1 MRKLKIFLLFFVLIN
16 LFSCQQT
23 AVVREPLKIAISK
36 AVPHDSYENY
46 FRWIKAVDSTIVCVD
61 MYHLS
66 YDSAILLLQGC
77 DGLLLTG
84 GTDIYP
90 GRYGKEED
98 TTRCWEPDFKR
109 DTMEY
114 NLIKEA
120 IKLEMPIMGIC
131 RGLQNLNVYFGGT
144 LHIDIP
150 TDLDTLIKHQLPKT
164 YNANHEVKIQ
174 QGSMLHEISDVTNGI
189 VNSNHHQGIEVLAY
203 QLNGIAHTE
212 DGLIESIELK
222 NRGDYPFL
230 LGVQWHP
237 ERMDYGNPLSGKIAN
252 RFVTE
257 VKKHSNSNSHE

>member
-1 MRKLKIFLLFFVLIN
+1 MRAFKILLFSFLFFG
-16 LFSCQQT
+16 LFSCQETIPEKQ
-23 AVVREPLKIAISK
+23 VLKIAISK
-36 AVPHDSYENY
+36 AVPAKSYQNY
-46 FRWIKAVDSTIVCVD
+46 FRWIHSVDSTVECLD

-66 YDSAILLLQGC
+66 YDSAILILKEC

-98 TTRCWEPDFKR
+98 TARCWNADFKR

-114 NLIKEA
+114 KLIKEA

-131 RGLQNLNVYFGGT
+131 RGLQNLNVYFDGT
-144 LHIDIP
+144 LYVDLP
-150 TDLDTLIKHQLPKT
+150 TDLDTIV
-164 YNANHEVKIQ
+164 NHRSSKSYKAEHEIQIQ
-174 QGSMLHEISDVTNGI
+174 QGSLLHEISGVTSGI

-203 QLNGIAHTE
+203 QLNGISKTQ
-212 DGLIESIELK
+212 DGLIETIELK

-237 ERMDYGNPLSGKIAN
+237 ERMDYSNPLSGKIAH
-252 RFVTE
+252 RFVE
-257 VKKHSNSNSHE
+257 EAKRYSNNYNHE